1 VSHRPR
7 ARHHER
13 STTDGRHD
21 SSRGI
26 RSIRRLDR
34 CAHSSP
40 PVLIASYSPTT
51 CVARESDTTGL
62 CDPRA
67 TAQHNVQRPHDQ
79 ERTERVRPDP
89 ADPLVAPTSLTDAS
103 WEDRSLRDQQPTEG
117 APHLHPGAVKSLWG
131 LGQGGFPRTDIKRF
145 HRPVPQC
152 CRDRSTDGC
161 TGARPPRPGLPLWSG
176 VWGRAGVVTTRPHHV
191 GHAPWVR
198 VVTTPTCWGRVGQ
211 SGARSSRSAATDQTT
226 ETEGGCSPSE

>member
-67 TAQHNVQRPHDQ
+67 TAQRNVQRPHDQ

-103 WEDRSLRDQQPTEG
+103 WGRPQPARPAADRRRPT
-117 APHLHPGAVKSLWG
+117 HLHPGAVKSLWG
-131 LGQGGFPRTDIKRF
+131 MGQGGFPRTDIKGST
-145 HRPVPQC
+145 
-152 CRDRSTDGC
+152 DRSTVLQRPFYGRLYRGATSAPRIAVVVGRLGPGGGGDHTPPPCGSC
-161 TGARPPRPGLPLWSG
+161 TVGSCGHHPHLLGAGWS
-176 VWGRAGVVTTRPHHV
+176 
-191 GHAPWVR
+191 VR
-198 VVTTPTCWGRVGQ
+198 
-211 SGARSSRSAATDQTT
+211 GAELA
-226 ETEGGCSPSE
+226 ECSN